1 MKEGNDRMRP
11 LMVSEVNGYIKKLF
25 AGDILLTYLQVEG
38 EISNFTHHYSGHMYF
53 SLKDDKSRIK
63 CVMFK
68 NDNEAI
74 GFKPKDGMR
83 VVISG
88 QVSVYEKDGSYQ
100 VYARK
105 MEKQGLGD
113 LYRAFEEL
121 KKKLAEEGLFDQERK
136 VPLPRIPKKIGV
148 VTSSTGAAIR
158 DITSILR
165 RRYPAVNMLLY
176 PALVQGD
183 GAPKDIIKA
192 LKYLDSREDIDLII
206 VGRGGGSFEELG
218 AFNDEALARC
228 IADLDTPVISAVGHE
243 TDFTIADFVADVR
256 AATPS
261 AAAELSVPDRKTLL
275 DEVSSIGSSVL
286 GEMGRKISREDDKL
300 DSLMKRLSYS
310 SPYRSLSDK
319 QMELDGIFRQ
329 LEHSMFRS
337 FSGYRERLA
346 GYDAR
351 LKLSN
356 PGLPLEKG
364 YGIVTDPD
372 GRIIRSIDVI
382 IPKDMISVRLKDGS
396 LMARVEEVFEEA
408 KDEN

>member
-1 MKEGNDRMRP
+1 
-11 LMVSEVNGYIKKLF
+11 MVSEVNGYIKKLF
-25 AGDILLTYLQVEG
+25 AGDILLTYLQIEG
-38 EISNFTHHYSGHMYF
+38 EISNYTHHYSGHMYF

-68 NDNEAI
+68 GDNEALD
-74 GFKPKDGMR
+74 FKPKDGMR
-83 VVISG
+83 VVLSG

-100 VYARK
+100 VYARR

-121 KKKLAEEGLFDQERK
+121 KKKLSEEGLFGQDRK
-136 VPLPRIPKKIGV
+136 VALPRIPKKIGV

-158 DITSILR
+158 DITSILK

-183 GAPKDIIKA
+183 GAPKDIVKA
-192 LKYLDSREDIDLII
+192 LKYLDSRGDIDVII

-218 AFNDEALARC
+218 AFNDETLARC
-228 IADLDTPVISAVGHE
+228 IADLKTPVISAVGHE

-261 AAAELSVPDRKTLL
+261 AAAELAVPDRRTLL
-275 DEVSSIGSSVL
+275 DEVDSIGRSVL
-286 GEMGRKISREDDKL
+286 GEMERRISREDDKL
-300 DSLMKRLSYS
+300 EGILKRLSYS

-319 QMELDGIFRQ
+319 QMELDGVFRQ
-329 LEHSMFRS
+329 LEHAMFRS

-346 GYDAR
+346 GSDAR
-351 LKLSN
+351 LKLSD
-356 PGLPLEKG
+356 PGLPLQKG
-364 YGIVTDPD
+364 YGIVTDIE
-372 GRIIRSIDVI
+372 GRVLRSMEGIA
-382 IPKDMISVRLKDGS
+382 PMDMISVGLKDGS
-396 LMARVEEVFEEA
+396 LKAIVEEVFKEA

>member
-1 MKEGNDRMRP
+1 MKEGNDHMRP

-25 AGDILLTYLQVEG
+25 AGDILLTYLQIEG

-74 GFKPKDGMR
+74 DFKPKDGMR

-88 QVSVYEKDGSYQ
+88 HVSVYEKDGSYQ
-100 VYARK
+100 VYVRK

-136 VPLPRIPKKIGV
+136 APLPRIPKKIGV

-158 DITSILR
+158 DITSILK

-183 GAPKDIIKA
+183 GAPRDIIKA
-192 LKYLDSREDIDLII
+192 LKYLDSREDIDVII

-228 IADLDTPVISAVGHE
+228 IADLVTPVISAVGHE

-261 AAAELSVPDRKTLL
+261 AAAELSVPDKRTLL
-275 DEVSSIGSSVL
+275 DEVISIGSSVL
-286 GEMGRKISREDDKL
+286 GEMEKRISREYDKL
-300 DSLMKRLSYS
+300 DGLMKRLSYS

-329 LEHSMFRS
+329 LEHSMFRR

-351 LKLSN
+351 LKLSD

-364 YGIVTDPD
+364 YGIVTDHD
-372 GRIIRSIDVI
+372 GRIIRSIEGIRLKDV
-382 IPKDMISVRLKDGS
+382 ISVRLKDGS
-396 LMARVEEVFEEA
+396 LKARVEEVFEEA

>member
-1 MKEGNDRMRP
+1 
-11 LMVSEVNGYIKKLF
+11 MVSEVNGYIKKLF
-25 AGDILLTYLQVEG
+25 AGDILLTYLQIEG

-68 NDNEAI
+68 GDNETI
-74 GFKPKDGMR
+74 DFKPKDGMR
-83 VVISG
+83 IVISG

-100 VYARK
+100 VYARR
-105 MEKQGLGD
+105 MQKQGLGD

-121 KKKLAEEGLFDQERK
+121 KKKLSEEGLFDTERK
-136 VPLPRIPKKIGV
+136 KPLPGIPKKIGV

-158 DITSILR
+158 DITSILK
-165 RRYPAVNMLLY
+165 RRYPAVHMLLY

-192 LKYLDSREDIDLII
+192 LKYLDSRDDIDVII

-228 IADLDTPVISAVGHE
+228 IADMNTPVISAVGHE

-261 AAAELSVPDRKTLL
+261 AAAELAVPDRRSLL
-275 DEVSSIGSSVL
+275 DEIDSIGRSVL
-286 GEMGRKISREDDKL
+286 SDMSRRISKEDDRLKGL
-300 DSLMKRLSYS
+300 AKRLSYS

-319 QMELDGIFRQ
+319 QVELDGIFRQ
-329 LEHSMFRS
+329 LEHTMFRG
-337 FSGYRERLA
+337 FAGHKEKLA
-346 GYDAR
+346 LSEAR
-351 LKLSN
+351 LKLSD
-356 PGLPLEKG
+356 PGLPLQKG
-364 YGIVTDPD
+364 YGIITDVQ
-372 GRIIRSIDVI
+372 GRIIRSTDDID
-382 IPKDMISVRLKDGS
+382 PMDMIGVRLRDGN
-396 LMARVEEVFEEA
+396 LKARVEEVIKEA
-408 KDEN
+408 RDEN

>member
-1 MKEGNDRMRP
+1 
-11 LMVSEVNGYIKKLF
+11 MVSEVNGYIKKLF
-25 AGDILLTYLQVEG
+25 AGDILLTYLQIEG

-74 GFKPKDGMR
+74 DFKPKDGMR
-83 VVISG
+83 VIISG

-100 VYARK
+100 VYARR

-121 KKKLAEEGLFDQERK
+121 KKKLSEEGLFDQYRK
-136 VPLPRIPKKIGV
+136 VSLPRIPKKIGV

-158 DITSILR
+158 DITSILK

-183 GAPKDIIKA
+183 EAPRDIVKA
-192 LKYLDSREDIDLII
+192 LKYLDSRDDIDVII

-218 AFNDEALARC
+218 AFNDETLARC
-228 IADLDTPVISAVGHE
+228 IAELNTPVISAVGHE

-261 AAAELSVPDRKTLL
+261 AAAELAVPDRRTLL
-275 DEVSSIGSSVL
+275 DEVDSIGRSVL
-286 GEMGRKISREDDKL
+286 GEMERRISREDDKL
-300 DSLMKRLSYS
+300 EGILKRLSYS

-319 QMELDGIFRQ
+319 QMELDGVFKQ
-329 LEHSMFRS
+329 LEHAMFRS
-337 FSGYRERLA
+337 FSGFRERLA
-346 GYDAR
+346 GSDAR
-351 LKLSN
+351 LKLSD
-356 PGLPLEKG
+356 PGLPLQKG
-364 YGIVTDPD
+364 YGIVTDIE
-372 GRIIRSIDVI
+372 GRIIRSTEGI
-382 IPKDMISVRLKDGS
+382 IPRDIISVRLKDGS
-396 LMARVEEVFEEA
+396 LKARVEDVFKEA

>member
-1 MKEGNDRMRP
+1 
-11 LMVSEVNGYIKKLF
+11 MVSEVNGYIKKLF
-25 AGDILLTYLQVEG
+25 AGDILLTYLQIEG

-74 GFKPKDGMR
+74 DFKPKDGMR
-83 VVISG
+83 VIISG

-100 VYARK
+100 VYARR

-121 KKKLAEEGLFDQERK
+121 KKKLSEEGLFDQDRK
-136 VPLPRIPKKIGV
+136 VSLPRIPKKIGV

-158 DITSILR
+158 DITSILK

-183 GAPKDIIKA
+183 EAPRDIVKA
-192 LKYLDSREDIDLII
+192 LKYLDSRDDIDVII

-218 AFNDEALARC
+218 AFNDETLARC
-228 IADLDTPVISAVGHE
+228 IAELNTPVISAVGHE

-261 AAAELSVPDRKTLL
+261 AAAELAVPDRRTLL
-275 DEVSSIGSSVL
+275 DEVDSIGRSVL
-286 GEMGRKISREDDKL
+286 GEMERRISREDDKL
-300 DSLMKRLSYS
+300 EGILKRLSYS

-319 QMELDGIFRQ
+319 QMELDGVFKQ
-329 LEHSMFRS
+329 LEHAMFRS
-337 FSGYRERLA
+337 FSGFRERLA
-346 GYDAR
+346 GSDAR
-351 LKLSN
+351 LKLSD
-356 PGLPLEKG
+356 PGLPLQKG
-364 YGIVTDPD
+364 YGIVTDIE
-372 GRIIRSIDVI
+372 GRIIRSTEGI
-382 IPKDMISVRLKDGS
+382 IPRDIISVRLKDGS
-396 LMARVEEVFEEA
+396 LKARVEDVFKEA

>member
-25 AGDILLTYLQVEG
+25 AGDILLTYLQIEG

-74 GFKPKDGMR
+74 DFKPKDGMR

-183 GAPKDIIKA
+183 GAPKDLIKA
-192 LKYLDSREDIDLII
+192 LKYLDSREDIDVII

-275 DEVSSIGSSVL
+275 VEVSSIGSSVL
-286 GEMGRKISREDDKL
+286 GEMERRISREDDRL
-300 DSLMKRLSYS
+300 VSLMKRLSYS

-351 LKLSN
+351 LKLSD

-372 GRIIRSIDVI
+372 GRIIRSIDGI

>member
-1 MKEGNDRMRP
+1 MKEGNDHMRP

-25 AGDILLTYLQVEG
+25 AGDILLTYLQIEG

-74 GFKPKDGMR
+74 DFKPKDGMR

-88 QVSVYEKDGSYQ
+88 HVSVYEKDGSYQ
-100 VYARK
+100 VYVRK

-121 KKKLAEEGLFDQERK
+121 KKKLAEEGLFDLERK
-136 VPLPRIPKKIGV
+136 APLPRIPKKIGV

-158 DITSILR
+158 DITSILK

-183 GAPKDIIKA
+183 GAPRDIIKA
-192 LKYLDSREDIDLII
+192 LKYLDSREDIDVII

-228 IADLDTPVISAVGHE
+228 IADLVTPVISAVGHE

-261 AAAELSVPDRKTLL
+261 AAAELSVPDRRTLL

-286 GEMGRKISREDDKL
+286 GEMEKRISREYDKL
-300 DSLMKRLSYS
+300 DGLMKRLSYS
-310 SPYRSLSDK
+310 SPYRALSDK

-351 LKLSN
+351 LKLSD

-364 YGIVTDPD
+364 YGIVTDHD
-372 GRIIRSIDVI
+372 GRIIRSIEGI
-382 IPKDMISVRLKDGS
+382 RPKDVISVRLKDGS
-396 LMARVEEVFEEA
+396 LKARVEEVFEEA

>member
-1 MKEGNDRMRP
+1 
-11 LMVSEVNGYIKKLF
+11 MVSEVNGYIKKLF
-25 AGDILLTYLQVEG
+25 AGDILLTYLQIEG

-68 NDNEAI
+68 SDNEAI
-74 GFKPKDGMR
+74 NFKPKDGMR
-83 VVISG
+83 VIISG

-100 VYARK
+100 VYVRK

-121 KKKLAEEGLFDQERK
+121 KKKLSEEGLFDHDRK

-158 DITSILR
+158 DITSILK
-165 RRYPAVNMLLY
+165 RRYPAAHMLLY

-183 GAPKDIIKA
+183 GASRDIIKA
-192 LKYLDSREDIDLII
+192 LKYLDSREDIDVII

-228 IADLDTPVISAVGHE
+228 IAELNTPVISAVGHE

-261 AAAELSVPDRKTLL
+261 AAAELAVPDKRTLL
-275 DEVSSIGSSVL
+275 NEVDSIGRIVL
-286 GEMGRKISREDDKL
+286 GEMERRISREDDKL
-300 DSLMKRLSYS
+300 ESLLKRLSYS

-329 LEHSMFRS
+329 LEHAMFRS
-337 FSGYRERLA
+337 FSANREKLADYDSRLRIS
-346 GYDAR
+346 D
-351 LKLSN
+351 
-356 PGLPLEKG
+356 PGLPLQKG
-364 YGIVTDPD
+364 YGIVTDVE
-372 GRIIRSIDVI
+372 GNVIRSIEGI
-382 IPKDMISVRLKDGS
+382 SLKDMISVRLKDGS
-396 LMARVEEVFEEA
+396 LNAIVDEVIKEA